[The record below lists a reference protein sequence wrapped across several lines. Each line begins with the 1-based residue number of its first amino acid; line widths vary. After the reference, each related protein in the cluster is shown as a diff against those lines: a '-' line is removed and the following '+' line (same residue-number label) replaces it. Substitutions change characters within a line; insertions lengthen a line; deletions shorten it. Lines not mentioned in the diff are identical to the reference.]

1 MIKIINIIDIS
12 LCMHYNLQCGKVTK
26 MKVDTDKIEWLLKN
40 ETQYKISKDTG
51 VAQVTL
57 SGLISGKRKIENLTV
72 KVASKLTE
80 YAEEIQNIK

>member
-1 MIKIINIIDIS
+1 
-12 LCMHYNLQCGKVTK
+12 MHYNFQCRKVTK
-26 MKVDTDKIEWLLKN
+26 TKVDTDKIEWLLEN

>member
-1 MIKIINIIDIS
+1 
-12 LCMHYNLQCGKVTK
+12 
-26 MKVDTDKIEWLLKN
+26 MKVDTDKIDWLLKN
-40 ETQYKISKDTG
+40 ETQYKITKDTG

>member
-1 MIKIINIIDIS
+1 
-12 LCMHYNLQCGKVTK
+12 

-57 SGLISGKRKIENLTV
+57 SGLISGKKKN
-72 KVASKLTE
+72 
-80 YAEEIQNIK
+80 